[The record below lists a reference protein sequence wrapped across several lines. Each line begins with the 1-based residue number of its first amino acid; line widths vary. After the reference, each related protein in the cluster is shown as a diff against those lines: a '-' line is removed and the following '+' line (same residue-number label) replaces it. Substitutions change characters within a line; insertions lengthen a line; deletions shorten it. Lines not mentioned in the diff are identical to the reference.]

1 MDMLDEVD
9 RFFVSGTTVTFTLD
23 KKAKL
28 DEKRIKT
35 AVEKN
40 KLGFVSI
47 EKREAKKAKAAWVLN
62 TPGLT

>member
-35 AVEKN
+35 AVEKI
-40 KLGFVSI
+40 KLGFVSF
-47 EKREAKKAKAAWVLN
+47 EKREAKKA
-62 TPGLT
+62 